1 MALQERLDAIREASK
16 ARIPAEA
23 RAVMER
29 SVDDLRRSGIM
40 DRIAKVGDKAP
51 DFTLP
56 ATTAEKWTLSDLA
69 GKKHVVLFGFIGAFT
84 PT

>member
-1 MALQERLDAIREASK
+1 MRRPGIFALLVLAAVLLVPGAPAGALQ
-16 ARIPAEA
+16 
-23 RAVMER
+23 
-29 SVDDLRRSGIM
+29 
-40 DRIAKVGDKAP
+40 VGDQAP

-56 ATTAEKWTLSDLA
+56 ATTSEKFSIKEFQ

>member
-1 MALQERLDAIREASK
+1 MKRPGILALFVLAAVLLVLGVPAGALQ
-16 ARIPAEA
+16 
-23 RAVMER
+23 
-29 SVDDLRRSGIM
+29 
-40 DRIAKVGDKAP
+40 VGDQAP

-56 ATTAEKWTLSDLA
+56 ATTTEKFSIKEFQ